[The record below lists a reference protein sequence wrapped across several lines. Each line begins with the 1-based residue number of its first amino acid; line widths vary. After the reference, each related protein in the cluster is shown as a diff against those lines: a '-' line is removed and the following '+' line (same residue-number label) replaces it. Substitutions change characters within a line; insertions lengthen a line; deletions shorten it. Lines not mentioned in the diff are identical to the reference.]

1 MQITYQ
7 GSSSLTVRFY
17 FEGDPSIPQG
27 LVEAGHFEGKEGQF
41 FTRLNHESSLL
52 CCGLGKEKE
61 ISPFKLLNTGI
72 KLFSTQLAKLKL
84 PSAALELNSLDEK
97 KVFFLL
103 EGLFLS
109 ALYLNPYQKVET
121 KPTLAQFILLTPH
134 QSSAERAFILAQN
147 RNLVRSLVDAPANIL
162 TTKNFTE
169 KIQEIFADTPVQVEV
184 WDRERLETEKMRG
197 LLTVGQ
203 GSALPPYLV
212 KLHYRPVKVEKQI
225 TLIGKGIVFDAGG
238 YSLKPSD
245 SMQDMKGDMAGA
257 ATVVGILKTLCELNL
272 PLEIYAL
279 LPIAENLI
287 SGQAYRVSDI
297 IHYPNGKTVEIN
309 NTDAEGRLILA
320 DALLHANTLPPKTI
334 IDLATLTGACMV
346 ALGPDIYGAFS
357 NNDELVS
364 RFVQFVNDSTSE
376 TTWRLPLFYKYKE
389 QLKSSIADLKNTG
402 KRWGG
407 AITAAL
413 FLNEFVQEDKTWMH
427 LDIAGPFFDEGL
439 GLFENMA
446 TGIPLESLVLFLEH
460 QMSWQPS

>member
-1 MQITYQ
+1 MQVSYQ
-7 GSSSLTVRFY
+7 GSSPLTVRFY
-17 FEGDPSIPQG
+17 FEGDPSISENLTRNG
-27 LVEAGHFEGKEGQF
+27 YFEGKEGQF
-41 FTRLNHESSLL
+41 FTQLGEDTCLL
-52 CCGLGKEKE
+52 FCGLGKKSE
-61 ISPFKLLNTGI
+61 SVPFKLLNTGI

-84 PSAALELNSLDEK
+84 PSAALDLGTLDEK
-97 KVFFLL
+97 EVFFLL

-109 ALYLNPYQKVET
+109 ALYVNPFQKIDPV
-121 KPTLAQFILLTPH
+121 PTLTQFILLTPH
-134 QSSAERAFILAQN
+134 QQSAQRAWVFSQN
-147 RNLVRSLVDAPANIL
+147 RNLVRNLVDMPANVL

-169 KIQEIFADTPVQVEV
+169 KIQEIFADTPVQVEI
-184 WDRERLETEKMRG
+184 WDTERLKNENMQG
-197 LLTVGQ
+197 LLSVGQ
-203 GSALPPYLV
+203 GSSMPPYLV
-212 KLHYRPVKVEKQI
+212 KLHYRPPKVEKQI

-245 SMQDMKGDMAGA
+245 SMLDMKGDMAGA
-257 ATVVGILKTLCELNL
+257 ATVAGTLKTIYDLGL
-272 PLEIYAL
+272 PLEVYAL

-297 IHYPNGKTVEIN
+297 IRYSNGKTVEIN
-309 NTDAEGRLILA
+309 NTDAEGRLVLA

-357 NNDELVS
+357 NDNELAA
-364 RFVQFVNDSTSE
+364 RFVQFVNDTTSE
-376 TTWRLPLFYKYKE
+376 TAWVLPLFHKYKE

-413 FLNEFVQEDKTWMH
+413 FLNEFVDKEKTWLH

-446 TGIPLESLVLFLEH
+446 TGIPLESLALFLEK
-460 QMSWQPS
+460 QLTW